1 MSFLSAMNI
10 AGSGLTAQ
18 KLRMDIISENV
29 ANINTT
35 RTPEGGAYR
44 RKMVVFEAKGQQF
57 DEVFTSALTQQEDP
71 GVRVKEVVQDETDFT
86 MVYDPTHPD
95 ADEQGY
101 VAMPNVDLLKE
112 TIDMMMASRS
122 YEANITSINNIKLI
136 ATKALEIGR

>member
-1 MSFLSAMNI
+1 MSFLSALNI

-35 RTPEGGAYR
+35 RTPDGGPYR
-44 RKMVVFEAKGQQF
+44 RKMVVFEAKGNSF
-57 DEVFTSALTQQEDP
+57 EDLFSSALSEGEDP
-71 GVRVKEVVQDETDFT
+71 GVRVKQVIEDETDFS
-86 MVYDPTHPD
+86 MVYDPSHPD
-95 ADEQGY
+95 ADENGY

-112 TIDMMMASRS
+112 TIDMMMASRA

-136 ATKALEIGR
+136 ANKALEIR

>member
-1 MSFLSAMNI
+1 MSFLSALNI

-35 RTPEGGAYR
+35 RTPDGGPYR
-44 RKMVVFEAKGQQF
+44 RKMVVFEAKGNSF
-57 DEVFTSALTQQEDP
+57 EDLFSSALSEGEDP
-71 GVRVKEVVQDETDFT
+71 GVRVKQVIEDETDFS
-86 MVYDPTHPD
+86 MVYDPSHPD
-95 ADEQGY
+95 ADENGY

-112 TIDMMMASRS
+112 TIDMMMASRA

-136 ATKALEIGR
+136 AKKALEIR